1 MRSTRL
7 VVSLVAAITL
17 SASAYPLEAQGIGG
31 LIKKKAAEAVK
42 PKDAKKAADTKDA
55 EKPKDDPNTSN
66 WEKEGCG
73 PITPDRLNDLLRG
86 LETERTQRAE
96 FGKMFSSARTSV
108 EVQRCRNDELM
119 SPTAQKIMNRS
130 IPKNATNAQLTA
142 AMEKNQIDLME
153 HMDKKCGKDRATMS
167 KPDAYRRAH
176 SDAAKAAAMDEKC
189 YDKLKEIVLGFCN
202 QPQPLRDAASQNGLR
217 APGKGS
223 GEWVFTPNESKALNA
238 KCAELVPLITAIDAQ

>member
-86 LETERTQRAE
+86 LETERTQQAE
-96 FGKMFSSARTSV
+96 FRTASGHRARAVASGYSRRTVRRRSTQNVLSSFR
-108 EVQRCRNDELM
+108 
-119 SPTAQKIMNRS
+119 
-130 IPKNATNAQLTA
+130 
-142 AMEKNQIDLME
+142 
-153 HMDKKCGKDRATMS
+153 
-167 KPDAYRRAH
+167 
-176 SDAAKAAAMDEKC
+176 
-189 YDKLKEIVLGFCN
+189 
-202 QPQPLRDAASQNGLR
+202 
-217 APGKGS
+217 
-223 GEWVFTPNESKALNA
+223 
-238 KCAELVPLITAIDAQ
+238 